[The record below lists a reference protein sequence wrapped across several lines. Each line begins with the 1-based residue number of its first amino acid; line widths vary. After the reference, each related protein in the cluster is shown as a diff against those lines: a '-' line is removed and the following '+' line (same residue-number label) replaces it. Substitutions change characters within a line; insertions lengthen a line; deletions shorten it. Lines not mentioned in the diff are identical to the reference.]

1 MIPPDPCDG
10 GVSGWGGC
18 GARGRERMVVGIWL
32 AVPAGSRPEP
42 PAKSQPPTRQRPGRF
57 CAIKASRK
65 TGPDAFLKDG
75 RFLKEPVLF
84 LKSVE
89 VPSCWFYCLSGR
101 TGWLESG
108 PPCSPRFAGSVGGP
122 DSNQPCGKAAKRSR
136 ANSLPK
142 LPLPPQSLTPSKP
155 CAPSGGSG
163 GDDPPRRGPG
173 QRPGGEVQERQRL
186 SWWGLGQRPSS
197 SSFFSYFATAMRP
210 SSSNWSGSC
219 APSHATMRSAT
230 AMPSASTSRPFLP
243 SMV

>member
-1 MIPPDPCDG
+1 MG
-10 GVSGWGGC
+10 VVSGWGGC

-32 AVPAGSRPEP
+32 AVPAGSRPKP

-75 RFLKEPVLF
+75 RFLKGEVFFKETWMCRPAGFTAFPGEPVGWNWGRRAPRASRGVSAAPIPTNHAA
-84 LKSVE
+84 KP
-89 VPSCWFYCLSGR
+89 PSAPAPTVF
-101 TGWLESG
+101 
-108 PPCSPRFAGSVGGP
+108 PRF
-122 DSNQPCGKAAKRSR
+122 R
-136 ANSLPK
+136 ALPG
-142 LPLPPQSLTPSKP
+142 PLPRPHHAPPSR
-155 CAPSGGSG
+155 GSG

-197 SSFFSYFATAMRP
+197 SSFHFFPCYFATAMRP
-210 SSSNWSGSC
+210 SNSRCSGSC

-230 AMPSASTSRPFLP
+230 AMPSASTSRPFLL